1 MLLYYQVH
9 WSEED
14 MGHALDSVRTGNM
27 SINQV
32 GGTGLYCGGGDLSAT
47 TLLTTMEGVSGVMI
61 CMFVIIVVV
70 VLVAMEVMVI
80 WR

>member
-1 MLLYYQVH
+1 
-9 WSEED
+9 